1 MIVVGVTEDQVD
13 KVASAAMG
21 CTEYVMAHSRA
32 GKFGMVKE
40 AFAMRSAVGD
50 VPKGPGSEI
59 VSAAHQ
65 HLSGESDSGPNIDAT
80 DKDRMLADG
89 RRRIDEVLPVLA
101 QLTPEAADAVRSWLL
116 GIAEKVANASKDKG
130 GSDKVSEDEARAI
143 EEIRG
148 LLHG

>member
-1 MIVVGVTEDQVD
+1 MSVVGVTEDQTD

-50 VPKGPGSEI
+50 VPKGPGGEI
-59 VSAAHQ
+59 ISAAHER
-65 HLSGESDSGPNIDAT
+65 LSGGSDSGPNIDAT

-89 RRRIDEVLPVLA
+89 RRRVEEVVPVLA
-101 QLTPEAADAVRSWLL
+101 ELTPEAADQVREWLL
-116 GIAEKVANASKDKG
+116 GIARKVAEASKDKG
-130 GSDKVSEDEARAI
+130 GSDKVSEAEAGAI

>member
-1 MIVVGVTEDQVD
+1 MGVTEDQTD

-50 VPKGPGSEI
+50 VPKGPGGEI
-59 VSAAHQ
+59 ISAAHER
-65 HLSGESDSGPNIDAT
+65 LSGGSDSGPNIDAT

-89 RRRIDEVLPVLA
+89 RRRVEEVVPVLA
-101 QLTPEAADAVRSWLL
+101 ELTPEAADQVREWLL
-116 GIAEKVANASKDKG
+116 GIARKVAEASKDKG
-130 GSDKVSEDEARAI
+130 GSDKVSDAEAKAI